1 MTTQEGP
8 QADVLR
14 WAAVQLGATAAVV
27 SATGMREGGN
37 PWLLRIDHDGQVID
51 AVLKTVTP
59 EGVAGMATE
68 VAALRVANRAGVPAP
83 RILAVDASGEAAGTR
98 AVLETA
104 VPGRSRIPLDA
115 SPQRLRGLGAAVAA
129 LHSITT
135 RPSPELPRRTRP
147 IPASDFAR
155 DRREGRER
163 STPLLDAADDRV
175 TRLPVPDSAP
185 VLVHGD
191 LWQGNTMWQG
201 DRLTGLLDWDMAGV
215 GHYGIDLSSLR
226 LDAALTFG
234 QGAAGSVLDGW
245 EQRSG
250 IEAADLAYWDAVAAL
265 NMPSDMAEFLPA
277 IHDQGRPDLTAEELN
292 TRRDAFLRAAIDR
305 L

>member
-1 MTTQEGP
+1 MTQQGP
-8 QADVLR
+8 RSDALR
-14 WAAVQLGATAAVV
+14 WAAAQFGDAAAVD
-27 SATGMREGGN
+27 SATGLREGGN
-37 PWLLRIDHDGQVID
+37 PWLLRIRHGGGVTD
-51 AVLKTVTP
+51 AVLKTTAP
-59 EGVAGMATE
+59 AGVAGMMTE
-68 VAALRVANRAGVPAP
+68 VAALRVAGQAGVSAP
-83 RILAVDASGEAAGTR
+83 RLLAVDADGEAAGTP

-104 VPGRSRIPLDA
+104 VHGRSRIPLQA
-115 SPQRLRGLGAAVAA
+115 SPERLRGLGAAAA
-129 LHSITT
+129 VLHTVTT
-135 RPSPELPRRTRP
+135 EPSPELPRRTRP

-163 STPLLDAADDRV
+163 STPLLDAADERV
-175 TRLPVPDSAP
+175 ARVPVPERAP

-191 LWQGNTMWQG
+191 LWQGNTMWDG

-234 QGAAGSVLDGW
+234 QEAAGPVLEGW

-250 IEAADLAYWDAVAAL
+250 GAAADVAYWDAVAAL
-265 NMPSDMAEFLPA
+265 NMPGDMAEFVPA
-277 IHDQGRPDLTAEELN
+277 MHDQGRPDLTATELN
-292 TRRDAFLRAAIDR
+292 ARRDAFLSAALDR